1 MQFINDSLIF
11 SSRDLLAQ
19 LECEYRLHMDWSAAK
34 FLIPN
39 PKNEIS
45 KEMQML
51 INRGNK
57 HENELKIKAESN
69 GSYIEIK
76 NFDYSITSFE
86 ASMKETFDAM
96 SMGIETI
103 SQGTLIRI

>member
-1 MQFINDSLIF
+1 
-11 SSRDLLAQ
+11 
-19 LECEYRLHMDWSAAK
+19 MDWSAAK

-103 SQGTLIRI
+103 SQLT